1 MAKVEINTQAPDFTL
16 KDFTGSTISLSDFLG
31 NKNVLIVFN
40 RGFM

>member
-16 KDFTGSTISLSDFLG
+16 KDFYGNDISLSDFLG
-31 NKNVLIVFN
+31 QKNVLIIFN